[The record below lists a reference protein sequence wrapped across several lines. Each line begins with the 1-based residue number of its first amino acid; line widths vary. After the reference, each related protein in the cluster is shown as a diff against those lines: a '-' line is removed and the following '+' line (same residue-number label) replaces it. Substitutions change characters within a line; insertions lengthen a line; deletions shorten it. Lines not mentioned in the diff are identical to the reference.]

1 MDTNI
6 NSQYLNLKNARIHYL
21 ENGQENSVSVLL
33 LHGASFTAQTWQE
46 IGTIEVL
53 TREGYRA
60 VAVDIPGY
68 GRSQRISVSSLDF
81 LVELLNILN
90 LNMPILISP
99 SMSGAYSLP
108 FVINHSDKLAGF
120 VAVSP
125 VGIERFQDELKG
137 IKLPTLAIWGSNDRI
152 VPVAQADLLLKL
164 MPNSQKVI
172 LNDAGHACYMRET
185 EEFHK
190 SLINFVKSCTAN

>member
-1 MDTNI
+1 MNTNI
-6 NSQYLNLKNARIHYL
+6 NSQYLHLENARIHYL
-21 ENGQENSVSVLL
+21 ETGQKNLVSILL

-46 IGTIEVL
+46 IGTLELL
-53 TREGYRA
+53 TKQGYRA

-68 GRSQRISVSSLDF
+68 GRSQRISVSRLGF
-81 LVELLNILN
+81 LREILNNLN
-90 LNMPILISP
+90 LNLPILVSP
-99 SMSGAYSLP
+99 SMSGGYSLP
-108 FVINHSDKLAGF
+108 FVINHGDQLGGF

-125 VGIERFQDELKG
+125 VGIERFQDKLKG

-152 VPVAQADLLLKL
+152 VPVAQADLLVKL

-172 LNDAGHACYMRET
+172 LTDAGHACYMRKT

-190 SLINFVKSCTAN
+190 HLIKFIESCTS

>member
-1 MDTNI
+1 MDTNL
-6 NSQYLNLKNARIHYL
+6 NSQYLNLENARVHYL
-21 ENGQENSVSVLL
+21 EKGQKNSVSVLL
-33 LHGASFTAQTWQE
+33 LHGASFTSQTWQE

-53 TREGYRA
+53 TKEGYRA

-68 GRSQRISVSSLDF
+68 GRSQRISVSTLDF
-81 LVELLNILN
+81 LAELLNILN
-90 LNMPILISP
+90 LNMPILVSP
-99 SMSGAYSLP
+99 SMSGGYSLP
-108 FVINHSDKLAGF
+108 FVINHGDKLAGF

-152 VPVAQADLLLKL
+152 VPVAQANLLVKL

-172 LNDAGHACYMRET
+172 LKNAGHACYMRET

-190 SLINFVKSCTAN
+190 HLINFVRSCTA

>member
-6 NSQYLNLKNARIHYL
+6 NSQYLNLENARVHYL
-21 ENGQENSVSVLL
+21 EKGQKNSVSVLL
-33 LHGASFTAQTWQE
+33 LHGASFTSQTWQE
-46 IGTIEVL
+46 IGTIELL
-53 TREGYRA
+53 TRAGYRA

-81 LVELLNILN
+81 LAELLNVLN
-90 LNMPILISP
+90 LNMPILVSP
-99 SMSGAYSLP
+99 SMSGNYSLP

-125 VGIERFQDELKG
+125 VGIKRFQEELKG
-137 IKLPTLAIWGSNDRI
+137 INLPTLAIWGSNDRI
-152 VPVAQADLLLKL
+152 VPVAEADLLVKL
-164 MPNSQKVI
+164 MSNSQKVI

-190 SLINFVKSCTAN
+190 YLMNFIKSCTA